1 MLLFPLT
8 CVSSHGF
15 SHIGHAFVNLFE
27 WNRALAL
34 FLSVIYLCLL
44 YGMYVPDWEYEVPTE
59 PSSEPMKFSVS
70 VCLSYLEV

>member
-1 MLLFPLT
+1 MVF
-8 CVSSHGF
+8 F
-15 SHIGHAFVNLFE
+15 KWINLSE
-27 WNRALAL
+27 YIRALAL

-70 VCLSYLEV
+70 VLCLLHFHTYLEV

>member
-15 SHIGHAFVNLFE
+15 LKWIIFLSHI
-27 WNRALAL
+27 ALAL

-59 PSSEPMKFSVS
+59 PSAEPMKFSVS
-70 VCLSYLEV
+70 VCLLHFLTYLEV